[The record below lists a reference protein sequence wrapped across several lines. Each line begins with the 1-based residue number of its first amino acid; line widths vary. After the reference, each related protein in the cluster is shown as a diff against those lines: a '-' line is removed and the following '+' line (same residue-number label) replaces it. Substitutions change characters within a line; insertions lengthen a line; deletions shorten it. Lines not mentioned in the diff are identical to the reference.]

1 VSIEPMYE
9 LRSRGRL
16 ARRARRLALPLA
28 ALSLFGLH
36 ELYHFAD
43 WLSWGLGYDG
53 LRNVATTLYPYFGQH
68 GFLSYVVHVLVS
80 AVVLAALVTY
90 CLTSWRGDA
99 GRSRAGKRGRAT
111 SWLLVEGEDIGVL
124 GPWRIDPP
132 PVHRNGSESS
142 EEQRPGSESAARK

>member
-1 VSIEPMYE
+1 MYE

-43 WLSWGLGYDG
+43 WLSWGVGYDG

-68 GFLSYVVHVLVS
+68 GILSYVVHVIVS
-80 AVVLAALVTY
+80 AVVLVALVTY
-90 CLTSWRGDA
+90 CLTSWRGDVD
-99 GRSRAGKRGRAT
+99 RSRAGRRDRAT
-111 SWLLVEGEDIGVL
+111 NWLLVEGEDIEVL
-124 GPWRIDPP
+124 GIWNTDPP
-132 PVHRNGSESS
+132 RERRNGSELS
-142 EEQRPGSESAARK
+142 EEQRPGS